1 MSDHPSF
8 MSVLTTWSFEP
19 RIVLI
24 LALTGVLYAV
34 GLRELGRR
42 GKLWRLVRR
51 RQALFF
57 ALGLLSLA
65 LALLSPLDTYD
76 TRLFSLH
83 MAQHLILQQVAPP
96 LLLLGNPIPV
106 LLAGLPLSLVR
117 PMMRAQRRTPWLRG
131 LTHLLRLPAVAWTV
145 YVGSVLGWHI
155 PKLYQ
160 ATLIHPGLHLLEHLC
175 FIASGVLFWWIV
187 IEPQPGPVRRHPGL
201 RLVFA
206 ATTMLPMVLLGGVF
220 ALPATVL
227 YPTLAGH
234 APLWGL
240 APIDDQRLGGIVMWL
255 LGMPI
260 DIVTAS
266 ILFFAM
272 MKDDATGGAPRP
284 VRPIDELSDFSLF
297 LRR

>member
-19 RIVLI
+19 QIVLI

-42 GKLWRLVRR
+42 GKLWRLVQR
-51 RQALFF
+51 RQVLFF
-57 ALGLLSLA
+57 ALGLLSLT

-106 LLAGLPLSLVR
+106 FLAGLPLSLVR
-117 PMMRAQRRTPWLRG
+117 PVMRAHRRTPWLHG
-131 LTHLLRLPAVAWTV
+131 LTHLLRLPAIAWLA

-155 PKLYQ
+155 PVVYD
-160 ATLIHPGLHLLEHLC
+160 ATLVHPGLHLLEHLC
-175 FIASGVLFWWIV
+175 FIASGILFWWVV
-187 IEPQPGPVRRHPGL
+187 IEPQSGPVRRHPGL

-206 ATTMLPMVLLGGVF
+206 ASTMLPMILLGGVF
-220 ALPATVL
+220 ALPETVL

-260 DIVTAS
+260 DLVAAS
-266 ILFFAM
+266 VLFFAM
-272 MKDDATGGAPRP
+272 MRDTGAGQASHAARP
-284 VRPIDELSDFSLF
+284 AEELSDFSLF

>member
-8 MSVLTTWSFEP
+8 VSVLTTWSFEP
-19 RIVLI
+19 QIVLI
-24 LALTGVLYAV
+24 LALTAVLYAV
-34 GLRELGRR
+34 GLRELARR
-42 GKLWRLVRR
+42 GKLWRLVHR
-51 RQALFF
+51 RQVLFF
-57 ALGLLSLA
+57 ALGLLSLT

-96 LLLLGNPIPV
+96 LLLLGNPVPV
-106 LLAGLPLSLVR
+106 LLAGLPLSLIR
-117 PMMRAQRRTPWLRG
+117 PVMRAHRRTPWLRG
-131 LTHLLRLPAVAWTV
+131 LTGLLRLPAVAWPA
-145 YVGSVLGWHI
+145 YVGSMLLWHI
-155 PKLYQ
+155 PALYE

-175 FIASGVLFWWIV
+175 FIASGILFWWVV
-187 IEPQPGPVRRHPGL
+187 IEPQPGPARRHPGL
-201 RLVFA
+201 RLVIA
-206 ATTMLPMVLLGGVF
+206 ATTILPMVLLGGVF
-220 ALPATVL
+220 ALPETVF

-266 ILFFAM
+266 ALFFAM
-272 MKDDATGGAPRP
+272 MRDTGTDQANHAARP
-284 VRPIDELSDFSLF
+284 AEEMSDFSLF